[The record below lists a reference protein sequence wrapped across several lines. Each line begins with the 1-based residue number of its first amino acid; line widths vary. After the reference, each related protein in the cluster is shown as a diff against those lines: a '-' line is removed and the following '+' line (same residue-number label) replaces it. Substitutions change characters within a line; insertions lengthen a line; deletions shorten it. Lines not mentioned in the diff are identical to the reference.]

1 MLHFKVA
8 LWTGRI
14 DFWSRWIIL
23 NIWIT
28 SLPHRAPV
36 PNNKLRYWCFT
47 ILAEHSCPTVFF
59 EDESTPEFMHL
70 DNPMQKQ
77 HVQHLK
83 YTFKELSNS
92 RYCNYLDKAYKNSI
106 KLFTL
111 HDQSPHGISHQTL
124 TGTLGYTCQG
134 SWFTVVPIKTTKI
147 LFDLML
153 FLIVRLILSCV
164 FLILPLLF
172 SFFSASPSKVTP
184 LESGFVPLD
193 ESSSHFN
200 NQFFIILVIFVIF
213 DLEVILSICVVCL
226 SLDRWFF
233 WILISF
239 IGITL
244 LFEWWFNK
252 IRWRD

>member
-1 MLHFKVA
+1 MTNHHTVFLIR
-8 LWTGRI
+8 LLQELL
-14 DFWSRWIIL
+14 D
-23 NIWIT
+23 
-28 SLPHRAPV
+28 
-36 PNNKLRYWCFT
+36 
-47 ILAEHSCPTVFF
+47 ILAKEELIHS
-59 EDESTPEFMHL
+59 
-70 DNPMQKQ
+70 
-77 HVQHLK
+77 
-83 YTFKELSNS
+83 
-92 RYCNYLDKAYKNSI
+92 
-106 KLFTL
+106 
-111 HDQSPHGISHQTL
+111 
-124 TGTLGYTCQG
+124 
-134 SWFTVVPIKTTKI
+134 VPIKTTKI

-153 FLIVRLILSCV
+153 FLIVRLVLSCV

-172 SFFSASPSKVTP
+172 SFFSASPSKATP

-244 LFEWWFNK
+244 LFEW
-252 IRWRD
+252 